1 MYNKK
6 IHLYACLLP
15 YNITIPLLLHEDDKI
30 EDIQHLAELS
40 AWEFSDDRL
49 ESFKDEFNNIL
60 KNEHVKVYTIF
71 LSGIPGTIIL
81 TSTPLFEALIN
92 ALIISVSIIK

>member
-30 EDIQHLAELS
+30 QDTHFLIENTKIKVNYKIGRIEKKQSS
-40 AWEFSDDRL
+40 AWL
-49 ESFKDEFNNIL
+49 L
-60 KNEHVKVYTIF
+60 PQYVKTIY
-71 LSGIPGTIIL
+71 
-81 TSTPLFEALIN
+81 
-92 ALIISVSIIK
+92 IKL